1 MTMDA
6 GSVSGMTKTMYLSRI
21 DIQGFKTFAQKT
33 TLHFPKP
40 TVDHKPL
47 TVIVGPNGSGKSNLA
62 DAIRWCLGEQSLKHI
77 RGKEAQDVIFSG
89 SSGKARSGFAEV
101 VLTFEN
107 TEGNV
112 PGNAAEI
119 TIARRLYRDGE
130 SAYLL
135 NGEETRL
142 QDIQF
147 FLAEAGVGQRSY
159 AVIGQ
164 GMIDQIIVAS
174 PEERKQFFDD
184 ATGVRGFQMKRHQ
197 AVLKLD
203 RASQNLAEV
212 EMLLGELEPRLAL
225 LCRQVKKLDERAL
238 IEEQF
243 TQAAVQYYGTLWWNV
258 IDERALGEADYA
270 RVLSVVQE
278 AKKKGT
284 AIDAELSALEQ
295 QHTQTQSAHQA
306 QRTAAQHAYKR
317 ALDELHAAR
326 KSQTLAEQEIALA
339 RVRAQSSW
347 APLPLHDIVAEVTA
361 MKDAHDVL
369 VAELEQVQSLDALSS
384 LVAKT
389 HDIRT
394 RVGSLHKRLVK
405 PAPEAWE
412 PDGELVQKVTDAE
425 KKITDAEAQVKIAEE
440 QLAVAQG
447 QGTSPNQEVF
457 TLQRSAREAHAE
469 LLRAEQELHVRELA
483 RTRFDA
489 QAEGLLREMQD
500 ALSADLI
507 THIQEKA
514 PEVRAQDVARAHEDV
529 RRLRHHL
536 EVIGS
541 IDPDVVREHAE
552 VSERFTFL
560 YTQVTDLR
568 QAIAST
574 REVVTALDA
583 DIQET
588 AEIAFTQMNVEFQKY
603 FSVLFGGG
611 SCAIERVK
619 RVVDRD
625 VDRDVVV
632 DQRIDHL
639 VDREDKAEDVIK
651 NNIPESLWSGV
662 EIFAAPPGK
671 HQKGL
676 QLLSGGERALTAI
689 ALLCAVMA
697 TNPSPF
703 VVLDEVDAALDE
715 ANTVRFANILGEL
728 RHKTQFL
735 VITHNRATMEKAD
748 ALYGVTMGGDGMS
761 QLLSVKLEDYVRGD
775 SARR

>member
-1 MTMDA
+1 
-6 GSVSGMTKTMYLSRI
+6 MYLSRI

-40 TVDHKPL
+40 TSDHKPL

-62 DAIRWCLGEQSLKHI
+62 DAIRWCLGEQSLKHL

-89 SSGKARSGFAEV
+89 SQGKGRSGFAEV

-107 TEGNV
+107 TQGMLPV
-112 PGNAAEI
+112 DAAEM

-142 QDIQF
+142 QDIQL

-174 PEERKQFFDD
+174 PEDRKQFFDD

-203 RASQNLAEV
+203 KASQNLAEV

-225 LCRQVKKLDERAL
+225 LRRQVKKLDERA
-238 IEEQF
+238 IVEEQF
-243 TQAAVQYYGTLWWNV
+243 KKAAAQYYGTLWWNV
-258 IDERALGEADYA
+258 VDERAKGEEEYV
-270 RVLSVVQE
+270 RVKRIAEE
-278 AKKKGT
+278 AKSQSA
-284 AIDAELSALEQ
+284 AIDAQLLVLEQ
-295 QHTQTQSAHQA
+295 SHKATQSAHEGERVEA
-306 QRTAAQHAYKR
+306 QRAYKA
-317 ALDELHAAR
+317 ALETLHAAR
-326 KSQTLAEQEIALA
+326 KAHTLAEQEIALA

-347 APLPLHDIVAEVTA
+347 APLPLHDIVAEVA
-361 MKDAHDVL
+361 AVKDAHETL
-369 VAELEQVQSLDALSS
+369 VAELEGVKSLEALSA
-384 LVAKT
+384 LVAKS
-389 HDIRT
+389 HEIRA
-394 RVGSLHKRLVK
+394 RVGTLHKRLVK

-412 PDGELVQKVTDAE
+412 PDAALIANVAG
-425 KKITDAEAQVKIAEE
+425 AEAAIVRAEE
-440 QLAVAQG
+440 EVKKSEELMMSVQTQ
-447 QGTSPNQEVF
+447 TSSPNQEVF
-457 TLQRSAREAHAE
+457 ALQRQAREAHGE
-469 LLRAEQELHVRELA
+469 LLRAEQELHGREIGRA
-483 RTRFDA
+483 RYDA
-489 QAEGLLREMQD
+489 QQEGLLREMRD
-500 ALSADLI
+500 ALPAELI
-507 THIQEKA
+507 ILLQKAA
-514 PEVRAQDVARAHEDV
+514 PEVRAQDVDRAHEEV
-529 RRLRHHL
+529 RRLRHQL

-552 VSERFTFL
+552 VSERYTFL
-560 YTQVTDLR
+560 TGQVADLR

-574 REVVTALDA
+574 REVVLALDEE
-583 DIQET
+583 IQET
-588 AEIAFTQMNVEFQKY
+588 AEIAFATMNAEFQKY

-611 SCAIERVK
+611 TCSLQRVK
-619 RVVDRD
+619 KEVKTDGETEGTDQNGRD
-625 VDRDVVV
+625 GF
-632 DQRIDHL
+632 
-639 VDREDKAEDVIK
+639 
-651 NNIPESLWSGV
+651 SLPQAAWTGV
-662 EIFAAPPGK
+662 EIFATPPGK

-715 ANTVRFANILGEL
+715 ANTVRFANILSEL
-728 RHKTQFL
+728 RHRTQFL

-761 QLLSVKLEDYVRGD
+761 QLLSVKLEDFVNGD

>member
-1 MTMDA
+1 
-6 GSVSGMTKTMYLSRI
+6 MYLSRI

-33 TLHFPKP
+33 TLHFPQP
-40 TVDHKPL
+40 TSDHKPL

-62 DAIRWCLGEQSLKHI
+62 DAIRWCLGEQSLKHL

-89 SSGKARSGFAEV
+89 SQGKGRSGLAEV

-107 TEGNV
+107 TNGLL
-112 PGNAAEI
+112 PGDAAEM

-142 QDIQF
+142 QDIQL

-174 PEERKQFFDD
+174 PEDRKQFFDD

-203 RASQNLAEV
+203 KASQNLAEV

-225 LCRQVKKLDERAL
+225 LRRQVKKLDERA
-238 IEEQF
+238 IVEEQF
-243 TQAAVQYYGTLWWNV
+243 KKAAAQYYGTLWWNV
-258 IDERALGEADYA
+258 VDERAKGEEEYAHVKKVADDAKEKVSVLDA
-270 RVLSVVQE
+270 RLL
-278 AKKKGT
+278 
-284 AIDAELSALEQ
+284 ELEETHKA
-295 QHTQTQSAHQA
+295 TQSAQDVGRVEA
-306 QRTAAQHAYKR
+306 QRAYKTS
-317 ALDELHAAR
+317 LEMLHAAR
-326 KSQTLAEQEIALA
+326 KAHTVAEQEIALA
-339 RVRAQSSW
+339 KVRAQSSW
-347 APLPLHDIVAEVTA
+347 APLPLHDIVNEVA
-361 MKDAHDVL
+361 LVKEAHEALVVELEGVKSLEALSVL
-369 VAELEQVQSLDALSS
+369 VAKSHE
-384 LVAKT
+384 
-389 HDIRT
+389 IRT
-394 RVGSLHKRLVK
+394 RVGTLHKRLVK

-412 PDGELVQKVTDAE
+412 PDVSLVAKVA
-425 KKITDAEAQVKIAEE
+425 DAEAAIVRAEE
-440 QLAVAQG
+440 EVKKSEERMTSVQTQ
-447 QGTSPNQEVF
+447 TSSPNQEVF
-457 TLQRSAREAHAE
+457 ALQRQAREAHGE
-469 LLRAEQELHVRELA
+469 LLRAEQELHGREIGRA
-483 RTRFDA
+483 RYDA
-489 QAEGLLREMQD
+489 QQEGLLREMRD
-500 ALSADLI
+500 ALSPELI
-507 THIQEKA
+507 AALQKAA
-514 PEVRAQDVARAHEDV
+514 PEVRAQDVDRAHEEV
-529 RRLRHHL
+529 RRLRHQL

-552 VSERFTFL
+552 VSERYTFL
-560 YTQVTDLR
+560 TSQVADLR

-574 REVVTALDA
+574 REVVSALDEE
-583 DIQET
+583 IQET
-588 AEIAFTQMNVEFQKY
+588 AEIAFSTMNAEFQKY

-611 SCAIERVK
+611 TCSLQRVK
-619 RVVDRD
+619 KEKPAPKEGEPVE
-625 VDRDVVV
+625 
-632 DQRIDHL
+632 
-639 VDREDKAEDVIK
+639 EDEDSVA
-651 NNIPESLWSGV
+651 PEAVWTGV
-662 EIFAAPPGK
+662 EIFATPPGK

-715 ANTVRFANILGEL
+715 ANTVRFANILAEL
-728 RHKTQFL
+728 RHRTQFL

-761 QLLSVKLEDYVRGD
+761 QLLSVKLEDFVNGD